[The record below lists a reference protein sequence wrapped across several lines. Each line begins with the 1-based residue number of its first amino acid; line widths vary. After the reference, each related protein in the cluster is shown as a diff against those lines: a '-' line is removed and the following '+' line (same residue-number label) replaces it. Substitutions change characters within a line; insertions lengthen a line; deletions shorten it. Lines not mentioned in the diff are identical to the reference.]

1 MDKYQLLE
9 LMIREQ
15 DDAPDTD
22 LYCVSALLAK
32 SLEAVA
38 PKLNDMEMLRF
49 IEVGAAICRYANR
62 EFGMNV
68 PVEDL
73 FPPSEIWRNVR

>member
-1 MDKYQLLE
+1 MDKYRLLD
-9 LMIREQ
+9 LMMQEQ
-15 DDAPDTD
+15 EDAPDTD

-32 SLEAVA
+32 HLEAVSS
-38 PKLNDMEMLRF
+38 KLNDREMQKF

-73 FPPSEIWRNVR
+73 FPKSEIWRDVR

>member
-1 MDKYQLLE
+1 VDKYRLLN
-9 LMIREQ
+9 LMMQEQ
-15 DDAPDTD
+15 EDAPDTD

-32 SLEAVA
+32 HLETVSG
-38 PKLNDMEMLRF
+38 KLSEEEMQKF

-73 FPPSEIWRNVR
+73 FPPSEIWRDVH

>member
-1 MDKYQLLE
+1 MDKYRLLD
-9 LMIREQ
+9 LMMREQ
-15 DDAPDTD
+15 EDAPDTD
-22 LYCVSALLAK
+22 LYCISALLAK
-32 SLEAVA
+32 HLETVS
-38 PKLNDMEMLRF
+38 PKLSEREMERF
-49 IEVGAAICRYANR
+49 VEIGAAICRYANR

>member
-1 MDKYQLLE
+1 MDKYRLLN
-9 LMIREQ
+9 LMMREQ
-15 DDAPDTD
+15 EDAVDTD
-22 LYCVSALLAK
+22 LYCICALLAK
-32 SLEAVA
+32 HLESVSG
-38 PKLNDMEMLRF
+38 KMNDAEMQKF

>member
-1 MDKYQLLE
+1 MDKYRLLNRM
-9 LMIREQ
+9 LREQ

-22 LYCVSALLAK
+22 LYCISALLAK
-32 SLEAVA
+32 HLESVSGR
-38 PKLNDMEMLRF
+38 LSDTEIQQF
-49 IEVGAAICRYANR
+49 VEVGAAICRYANR